1 MVHMAEASDVSR
13 LVWASASG
21 DQAAWNELVRRYSP
35 LVMAITRTYQLDTV
49 DAQDVSQ
56 TVWLRLVEHLAYL
69 RNPEAL
75 PGWLAQTTRRECWH
89 QIQRRHRV
97 MPVDPHTDGAM
108 QRGEIVD
115 PDAGVLRAELGQA
128 LRDGMRELPM
138 RDQQLLRL
146 RAGDPPKSYQEISE
160 LLGMK
165 IGSIGPSL
173 RRSLDRLRES
183 NAMRAYLAAT
193 PSGDE
198 RDGATGGDRRELA
211 EVE

>member
-1 MVHMAEASDVSR
+1 MAEASDVSR

-97 MPVDPHTDGAM
+97 MPVDPHTDDAM
-108 QRGEIVD
+108 LLSGDQRA
-115 PDAGVLRAELGQA
+115 AGDEDREHRPESSAQPGQA
-128 LRDGMRELPM
+128 AGIQRNARIPGRDS
-138 RDQQLLRL
+138 
-146 RAGDPPKSYQEISE
+146 K
-160 LLGMK
+160 
-165 IGSIGPSL
+165 
-173 RRSLDRLRES
+173 RR
-183 NAMRAYLAAT
+183 
-193 PSGDE
+193 
-198 RDGATGGDRRELA
+198 
-211 EVE
+211 